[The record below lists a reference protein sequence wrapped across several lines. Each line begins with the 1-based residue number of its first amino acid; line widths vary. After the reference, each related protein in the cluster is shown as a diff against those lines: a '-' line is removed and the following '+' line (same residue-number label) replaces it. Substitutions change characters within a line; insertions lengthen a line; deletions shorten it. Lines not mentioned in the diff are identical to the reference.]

1 MCGIGVVLTSG
12 TTNLENHTA
21 YTQQIRSGIRN
32 RGPDSFGEVDLMEN
46 HATFMGAVLHM
57 RGAGVQKQ
65 PLMNDRGDVFL
76 WNGEVF
82 GGIEVSPKGL

>member
-1 MCGIGVVLTSG
+1 MCGIGVVLTSAA
-12 TTNLENHTA
+12 TNLENHAA

-32 RGPDSFGEVDLMEN
+32 RGPDSFGEMELMDN
-46 HATFMGAVLHM
+46 RATFMGAVLRM
-57 RGAGVQKQ
+57 RGTEVQKQ

-82 GGIEVSPKGL
+82 GGIEVLPKGS